1 MGAQPESRGRWPT
14 PDRRSR
20 REGGRVNGAGRLLP
34 AKTRGHAQGE
44 PVSRVAPRSPVL
56 AIDQRYIAEMDW
68 SQLDVWTRSAV
79 VSAIVALFSFM
90 IPPIS
95 VASAVVSVGFAAFA
109 WQRSRSRGEPNRT
122 ARLLFLGGLAFII
135 LIVAGNALYSAN
147 N

>member
-1 MGAQPESRGRWPT
+1 
-14 PDRRSR
+14 
-20 REGGRVNGAGRLLP
+20 
-34 AKTRGHAQGE
+34 
-44 PVSRVAPRSPVL
+44 
-56 AIDQRYIAEMDW
+56 MDW